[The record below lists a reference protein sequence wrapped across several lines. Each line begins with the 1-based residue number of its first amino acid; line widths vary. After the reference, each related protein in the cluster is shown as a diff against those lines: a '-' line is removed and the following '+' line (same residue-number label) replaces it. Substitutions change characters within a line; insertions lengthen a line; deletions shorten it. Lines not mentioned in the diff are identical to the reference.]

1 MRHGVGVIG
10 AGPGLSA
17 RHAPT
22 LVRVGGDLRIV
33 HIADAGSGAGR
44 AIADRTGARASSGI
58 QELLADADVDIVV
71 ICSPPD
77 AHAEHV
83 LAAVAGGKRA
93 ILCEKP
99 LATTEDDAA
108 RVIDACRAAG
118 VALLVG
124 TNHLYD
130 GAWNRAKH
138 HLSAALGRVRGLA
151 VTMAL
156 PPNDRYHDAVTQ
168 KPSTQT
174 PGSSRRG
181 GPPLEDPR
189 VAASVVRQLLIGLAV
204 HDLPLLRDLAPDF
217 ERVVYAR
224 ALAPLGDAGGFM
236 ASGVPVR
243 LTTVMLPGGA
253 DALWRLD
260 ITTDDERIEV
270 SFPPAFVHDGSATVR
285 VRFADGRDIAYPAEA
300 EDGYVAEWRA
310 LLAALDGVEEVQYDE
325 LLEDARYA
333 IRLAD
338 AAAAAIL
345 AESEVAS
352 ADVAPAGGAS

>member
-10 AGPGLSA
+10 AGPGLWA
-17 RHAPT
+17 LHAPT
-22 LVRVGGDLRIV
+22 LARLSDELRIV
-33 HIADAGSGAGR
+33 HIADAGSGTAEVIAGR
-44 AIADRTGARASSGI
+44 SGARWSSGI
-58 QELLADADVDIVV
+58 HDLLADAAVDVVV
-71 ICSPPD
+71 VCSPP
-77 AHAEHV
+77 AVHADHV
-83 LAAVAGGKRA
+83 LAAVAAGKRA
-93 ILCEKP
+93 IFCEKP
-99 LATTEDDAA
+99 LATSEADAA

-124 TNHLYD
+124 TNHLFD

-138 HLSAALGRVRGLA
+138 HLTAAGGQVRALA

-156 PPNDRYHDAVTQ
+156 PPNDRYHDVVTE
-168 KPSTQT
+168 ST
-174 PGSSRRG
+174 PAAPRAG
-181 GPPLEDPR
+181 GPPLADPN
-189 VAASVVRQLLIGLAV
+189 VAASVVRQLLVGLAV
-204 HDLPLLRDLAPDF
+204 HDLPLLRDLAPDL

-224 ALAPLGDAGGFM
+224 AIAPIGYAVGYV

-270 SFPPAFVHDGSATVR
+270 TFPPAFVHDGSAAVR
-285 VRFADGRDIAYPAEA
+285 VRFADGRVTAYPPEV

-310 LLAALDGVEEVQYDE
+310 LLDALGGTVEVQYDE

-333 IRLAD
+333 LRLAD
-338 AAAAAIL
+338 AAAAAVL
-345 AESEVAS
+345 AGSSVSPAEEVVS
-352 ADVAPAGGAS
+352 